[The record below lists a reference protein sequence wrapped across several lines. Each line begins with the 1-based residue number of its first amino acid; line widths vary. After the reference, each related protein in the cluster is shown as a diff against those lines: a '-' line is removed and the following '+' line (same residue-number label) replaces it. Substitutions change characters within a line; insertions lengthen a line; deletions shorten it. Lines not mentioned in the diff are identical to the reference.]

1 MSEPNGSQHHNQN
14 QSESK
19 PQDSMMRNLPGKY
32 AEGVAKEAG
41 EQTAEYVADNM
52 QQNMQQNMDDMKE
65 QARVCTDL

>member
-1 MSEPNGSQHHNQN
+1 
-14 QSESK
+14 
-19 PQDSMMRNLPGKY
+19 MRNLPGKY

-65 QARVCTDL
+65 QARVCTNLIPTLIHFNSYVLSSIIIK